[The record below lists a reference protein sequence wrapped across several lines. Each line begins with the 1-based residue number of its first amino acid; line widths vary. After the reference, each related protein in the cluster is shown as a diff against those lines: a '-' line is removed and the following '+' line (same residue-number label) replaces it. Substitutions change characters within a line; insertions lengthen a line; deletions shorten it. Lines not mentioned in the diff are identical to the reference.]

1 MKYAQAQQG
10 GSTDQLII
18 AVLASFPRRGEVAD
32 EEMPVV
38 NYVLVAVRD
47 FSEEDIGQLI
57 DYWYRSP
64 PGFIEAMGIDPD
76 KLLPEHEFKKW
87 MIDECRANSLL
98 TASKSRSLTI
108 TYKNN
113 AIGGHTLSP
122 VEEGDYG
129 VFHAHIWKPEMRG
142 KGIARITYPI
152 ACQIFMERFD
162 LKRILFKTP
171 IQNIAAIRVKE
182 QLGIRCI
189 GEEIVGFGIIRDGT
203 RARVFELTRSEAERL
218 SCRH

>member
-1 MKYAQAQQG
+1 
-10 GSTDQLII
+10 
-18 AVLASFPRRGEVAD
+18 
-32 EEMPVV
+32 
-38 NYVLVAVRD
+38 
-47 FSEEDIGQLI
+47 
-57 DYWYRSP
+57 
-64 PGFIEAMGIDPD
+64 
-76 KLLPEHEFKKW
+76 LLPAHEFKRW

-98 TASKSRSLTI
+98 AGSKSRFLTI
-108 TYKNN
+108 TYKNK

-122 VEEGDYG
+122 LVEGDYG

-152 ACQIFMERFD
+152 ACRIFMERFN

-182 QLGIRCI
+182 QLGIRCV
-189 GEEIVGFGIIRDGT
+189 GEESISFGIIQDGT
-203 RARVFELTRSEAERL
+203 RAKVFELTRPEAERL

>member
-1 MKYAQAQQG
+1 MPFNNQ
-10 GSTDQLII
+10 
-18 AVLASFPRRGEVAD
+18 PRSALTVELQSI
-32 EEMPVV
+32 E
-38 NYVLVAVRD
+38 VRD
-47 FSEEDIGQLI
+47 FCEGDVSQLI
-57 DYWYRSP
+57 DYWYHSP
-64 PGFIEAMGIDPD
+64 AGFVEAMGIDPS

-98 TASKSRSLTI
+98 TASKSRFLTI
-108 TYKNN
+108 TYKDK

-122 VEEGDYG
+122 LVEGDYG

-152 ACQIFMERFD
+152 ACRIFMERFN

-182 QLGIRCI
+182 ELGIRCV
-189 GEEIVGFGIIRDGT
+189 GEESISFGIIQDGT
-203 RARVFELTRSEAERL
+203 RAKVFELTRPEAERL